1 MSSPPFWV
9 GSGLGDNELMSS
21 SSAFVDDD
29 GKHDG
34 GDNDDDEINMA
45 MMMSRIWW
53 ADVLSSVQWA

>member
-1 MSSPPFWV
+1 MKCPPPPFWVWV

-45 MMMSRIWW
+45 MMMSRI
-53 ADVLSSVQWA
+53 